1 MGFFSRND
9 ASSSSGRRG
18 ASSSDSQLSE
28 LRSRARRRLIGALA
42 LVLAV
47 VVVVPMLTVDKTT
60 PEPEPSLA
68 MGPLGQ
74 TSAPAQP
81 ARPGELIVEEGAQ
94 PAAVVQPEPPL
105 VADSGASGTVE
116 TVQNPGVG
124 ADPAHAAPPVEPV
137 RTEPPRVEPP
147 KPVEK
152 PKPAEKPKPSTPP
165 ASQSNGKRTDDGS
178 YALALLEGRVPD
190 TPAPA
195 ARTPSKPA
203 AQQGSFTLQIIA
215 VSNEGDA
222 RSRREQLVSSGVTNA
237 YVETAQSGGKSTYR
251 LRVGP
256 FPTREAAQ
264 AAQTR
269 LRSLG
274 YENSFISAK

>member
-81 ARPGELIVEEGAQ
+81 SRPGELIVEEGAQ
-94 PAAVVQPEPPL
+94 PAAVVQP
-105 VADSGASGTVE
+105 
-116 TVQNPGVG
+116 
-124 ADPAHAAPPVEPV
+124 
-137 RTEPPRVEPP
+137 
-147 KPVEK
+147 
-152 PKPAEKPKPSTPP
+152 
-165 ASQSNGKRTDDGS
+165 
-178 YALALLEGRVPD
+178 
-190 TPAPA
+190 
-195 ARTPSKPA
+195 
-203 AQQGSFTLQIIA
+203 
-215 VSNEGDA
+215 
-222 RSRREQLVSSGVTNA
+222 
-237 YVETAQSGGKSTYR
+237 
-251 LRVGP
+251 
-256 FPTREAAQ
+256 
-264 AAQTR
+264 
-269 LRSLG
+269 
-274 YENSFISAK
+274 